1 MPQTTHMDFNLSKSL
16 EILQRTPD
24 TLFAIL
30 QGISSDWTHT
40 NEGDDT
46 WSVYDIIGHLIHG
59 EKTDWIPRI
68 EIMLSDN
75 KDKTFESFDRFAQF
89 EESKD
94 KTLAA
99 LLAEFKSLREKNI
112 KSLQS
117 FHHVPIMDD
126 LVPHIDGRAPFEQ
139 SALHDLDRPVHARA
153 EAARACKQDREGAS
167 GGAGGGGGG
176 AVGRGHGG

>member
-1 MPQTTHMDFNLSKSL
+1 MDFNLSKSL

-30 QGISSDWTHT
+30 QGISSDWTHN
-40 NEGDDT
+40 NEGGDT

-117 FHHVPIMDD
+117 FHLTKNDFVDLFHLLYLRNFSSTKIISDD
-126 LVPHIDGRAPFEQ
+126 NIYYNLLNIQNTIKLKDIVT
-139 SALHDLDRPVHARA
+139 
-153 EAARACKQDREGAS
+153 K
-167 GGAGGGGGG
+167 
-176 AVGRGHGG
+176 

>member
-1 MPQTTHMDFNLSKSL
+1 MDFNLSKSL

-30 QGISSDWTHT
+30 QGISSDWTHN
-40 NEGDDT
+40 NEGGDT

-117 FHHVPIMDD
+117 FHLTKNDFTKKGNHPALGEVTLAQLIATWTVHD
-126 LVPHIDGRAPFEQ
+126 LNHLAQISRVMAKQYKTATGSWKEYLTI
-139 SALHDLDRPVHARA
+139 LHD
-153 EAARACKQDREGAS
+153 
-167 GGAGGGGGG
+167 
-176 AVGRGHGG
+176 

>member
-1 MPQTTHMDFNLSKSL
+1 MDFNLSKSL

-30 QGISSDWTHT
+30 QGISSDWTHN
-40 NEGDDT
+40 NEGGDT

-117 FHHVPIMDD
+117 FHLTKMILQLIATWTV
-126 LVPHIDGRAPFEQ
+126 
-139 SALHDLDRPVHARA
+139 HDLNHLAQISRVMA
-153 EAARACKQDREGAS
+153 KQYKTATGPWKEYLTIL
-167 GGAGGGGGG
+167 
-176 AVGRGHGG
+176 HE